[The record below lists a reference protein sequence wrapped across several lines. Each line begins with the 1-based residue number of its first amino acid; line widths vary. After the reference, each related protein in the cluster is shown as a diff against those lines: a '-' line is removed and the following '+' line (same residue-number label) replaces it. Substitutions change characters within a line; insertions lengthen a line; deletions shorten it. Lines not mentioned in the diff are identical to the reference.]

1 MSIIKIEEHSI
12 REKVR
17 GKFLKLLN
25 QYPEKVKEL
34 EKEIVDACAESALKN
49 NIEISWENPIFSRI
63 YVNKCVSLYAN
74 LDSSSYIQNMRLLE
88 RYVSDEFNAHE
99 LARMDRVSLF
109 PEIWKKLLDEKQ
121 KSKFKYKKD
130 IGGATNKFKCSR
142 CKKRVCSYFELQTRS
157 ADEPMTVF
165 VTCLNC
171 GKRWRC

>member
-1 MSIIKIEEHSI
+1 MDSIVSQDNSI

-17 GKFLKLLN
+17 KKFSKLLPEF
-25 QYPEKVKEL
+25 PEKVLNL
-34 EKEIVDACAESALKN
+34 EKEILSTCTESALKN
-49 NIEISWENPIFSRI
+49 NIEISWDNSIFSKI
-63 YVNKCVSLYAN
+63 YLNKCVSLYAN
-74 LDSSSYIQNMRLLE
+74 LDSNSYIKNMRLLE
-88 RYVSDEFNAHE
+88 RYVSDEFDANE
-99 LARMDRVSLF
+99 LAKMDRVSLF

-130 IGGATNKFKCSR
+130 IDGATNKFKCSR
-142 CKKRVCSYFELQTRS
+142 CKKRICSYFELQTRS

>member
-1 MSIIKIEEHSI
+1 MSNIELKESPI

-17 GKFLKLLN
+17 LKFLKLLN
-25 QYPEKVKEL
+25 EHPEKVPDLENEILNACQEL
-34 EKEIVDACAESALKN
+34 ASKS
-49 NIEISWENPIFSRI
+49 NIEVSWENPIFSKI
-63 YVNKCVSLYAN
+63 YLNKCVSLYAN
-74 LDSSSYIQNMRLLE
+74 LDSSSYIKNMRLLE
-88 RYVSDEFNAHE
+88 RYVSNEFDASE
-99 LARMDRVSLF
+99 LARMDRESLF

-130 IGGATNKFKCSR
+130 TDGATNKFKCSR

>member
-1 MSIIKIEEHSI
+1 MNTIETQENSI

-17 GKFLKLLN
+17 GKFLKLFHEH
-25 QYPEKVKEL
+25 PEKVPEL
-34 EKEIVDACAESALKN
+34 EKEILITCQESASKS
-49 NIEISWENPIFSRI
+49 NIEVSWDNPVFSRI
-63 YVNKCVSLYAN
+63 YLNKCVSLYAN

-88 RYVSDEFNAHE
+88 RYISNEFNAFE

-130 IGGATNKFKCSR
+130 IDGATNKFKCSR